1 MLPALPTPLQ
11 PAREAAPCEADSFVA
26 PRLSRPAQRAG
37 REASTAG
44 FRFEQVT
51 NGRIRPPS
59 ALTPR
64 LPSVK
69 LPGVITSCPRG

>member
-11 PAREAAPCEADSFVA
+11 PAREAAPCDADGLVA
-26 PRLSRPAQRAG
+26 PRPWPAQRAC
-37 REASTAG
+37 REASTAD

-51 NGRIRPPS
+51 NGRTRPPS